1 VSKIHEALQDTNA
14 PAGKQN
20 SRSFNPLASQ
30 TNSRSAIGYYTAVLI
45 VLAIAVLIVLWPSV
59 VIQQPT
65 EQLTSEQPGAIAE
78 TEPSAKPEIRPA
90 PLGNSVTRAQPKT
103 IAEAEAA
110 PESTPIPETAP
121 KQVAL
126 APALTPENK
135 ADTEPTAAIEKST
148 SDIDSQ
154 TAVTAAKQSEVI
166 EPEVIEPE
174 VIEPE
179 VIEPEVIEPEP
190 MELKASKSKSTESGT
205 LTTAVA
211 SNSQVIE
218 NGAVVRTSQAKW
230 QNDVQNQIRNGNI
243 EQAEANLKQWIRTI
257 PDDPTPRIWLARIYI
272 NNGFY
277 EAAEP
282 ILSGLKGHSDA
293 DALLGIIY
301 EKTQRPE
308 LAAHTFELLYRN
320 NPNNNRWLLFW
331 AVNAENSRELVIA
344 QTLYQNYL
352 NRFATSDAGLTQFAQ
367 SRLRVLGG
375 AK

>member
-1 VSKIHEALQDTNA
+1 MSKIHEALQDTNA

-90 PLGNSVTRAQPKT
+90 PLGNSVTQAQPKT

-154 TAVTAAKQSEVI
+154 AAVTAAKQS
-166 EPEVIEPE
+166 
-174 VIEPE
+174 E